1 MEGDSISD
9 TGNLIREGTGQ
20 AFATIGHL
28 PYGETYFHNAT
39 GRCSDGQLMIDFLAT
54 NLGLPFLNPYL
65 DKNASFE
72 HGVNFAVAGA
82 TALDKSFFTEKNIY
96 MPFTNSSLGVQL
108 NWLKGHLNS
117 KCNNHPG
124 KPISEVMNYV
134 PYVVDAIIEAA
145 RTVIDHGAAQLIVPG
160 NFPIGCMPS
169 YLTTFYYRNPG
180 AYDRNNCLKYF
191 NSFTEFHNLQL
202 TNALSRLRIEY
213 PRIKIMYADYYNSF
227 LQLFSQA
234 SGLGFDRNTLLKSC
248 CGKGGDYNF
257 DVRNMCGMQDV
268 PVCASPKTMISWD
281 GVHLTQAAYNVMAD
295 ELMMGGYTS
304 PNYGLWMKWTCNNLK
319 P

>member
-1 MEGDSISD
+1 MLNVIFSE
-9 TGNLIREGTGQ
+9 
-20 AFATIGHL
+20 
-28 PYGETYFHNAT
+28 
-39 GRCSDGQLMIDFLAT
+39 AT

-72 HGVNFAVAGA
+72 HGVNFAVAGV

-96 MPFTNSSLGVQL
+96 VPFMNSSLGFQL

-117 KCNNHPG
+117 KFNNHPGVQSNLTACSKYLENALFMVGEIGGNDYNYAFLEG
-124 KPISEVMNYV
+124 KPISEVMDYV

-160 NFPIGCMPS
+160 IFPIGCMPS
-169 YLTTFYYRNPG
+169 YLMTFYDRNPG
-180 AYDRNNCLKYF
+180 AYDQNNCLKYF
-191 NSFTEFHNLQL
+191 NSFAEFHNLQL
-202 TNALSRLRIEY
+202 TDALSRLR
-213 PRIKIMYADYYNSF
+213 S
-227 LQLFSQA
+227 S
-234 SGLGFDRNTLLKSC
+234 FDRNTLLKSC